1 MFKKLMVPLDGSK
14 TAESALPY
22 ARALAERMEADVE
35 LLGVIDLTEISANAS
50 AATAVLSNNLRSSG
64 RPDQYLTQ
72 IAKSFPRIRTR
83 CRVEQGTAAEVIVD
97 AAAADKDTLI
107 VMASHGRSGIRR
119 WLLGSVAEKVL
130 RGASNPLLLIRA
142 SEEKAP
148 TDGQAPFGSIVVPL
162 DGSELGELAL
172 VPAVELAQSLKIEIV
187 LARAYELP
195 ATSYCRADD
204 FPSSAAAFIP
214 SYAEL
219 VEETSREARE
229 YIDLKMKE
237 LRSQGLAQI
246 RSQVL
251 EGAPAEKIMDL
262 ACNTKDSLI
271 VMCTRGRSGLK
282 RWVLGSVTEKIVHH
296 SSGPVLVVRD
306 NH

>member
-1 MFKKLMVPLDGSK
+1 VFKKLLVPLDGSK
-14 TAESALPY
+14 TSESALPY
-22 ARALAERMEADVE
+22 ARTLAERMEADVE
-35 LLGVIDLTEISANAS
+35 LLGVIDFAEISGNAS
-50 AATAVLSNNLRSSG
+50 TATVALS

-72 IAKSFPRIRTR
+72 IAKSFRRVRTR
-83 CRVEQGTAAEVIVD
+83 CRVEQGTAADVIVG
-97 AAAADKDTLI
+97 AAAADKETLI
-107 VMASHGRSGIRR
+107 VMASHGRSGIQR

-130 RGASNPLLLIRA
+130 RGASSPLLLIRA
-142 SEEKAP
+142 SEKAP
-148 TDGQAPFGSIVVPL
+148 IDGQAPLGSIVVPL

-172 VPAVELAQSLKIEIV
+172 APAVELAQSLKIEIV
-187 LARAYELP
+187 LARAYEVP
-195 ATSYCRADD
+195 ATAYCRADD

-219 VEETSREARE
+219 VEEMSREARE
-229 YIDLKMKE
+229 YIDLKVKE
-237 LRSQGLAQI
+237 LRSQSPVRI

-251 EGAPAEKIMDL
+251 EGTPAEKIMDL

-296 SSGPVLVVRD
+296 SSSPVLVVQPTLDGRLKIL
-306 NH
+306 